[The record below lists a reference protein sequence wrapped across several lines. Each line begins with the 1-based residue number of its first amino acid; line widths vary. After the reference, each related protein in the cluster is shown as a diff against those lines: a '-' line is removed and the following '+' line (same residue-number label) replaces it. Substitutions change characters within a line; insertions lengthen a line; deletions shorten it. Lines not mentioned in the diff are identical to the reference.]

1 MKLRVLLV
9 LFICLIIIDP
19 SNAQSNGAKLFT
31 SKCTACHTIGGGN
44 LVGPDLANIQ
54 NIRTE
59 EWITNFI
66 KSPQKVIDSGD
77 SAAVALL
84 NEFKIVMPDQPLS
97 NTEIKSII
105 DYIAT
110 NSPDKNNPNQKTPN
124 QIFNAAL
131 ATDSDVIKGKNIFEG
146 ETKLQNG
153 GPACIACHNVDNPNV
168 FTGGLLAKDLT
179 VAFSRLS
186 AAGIDG
192 ILRNPPFPAMI
203 DAFVPAPLTDDEI
216 SALLAFFYYSNN
228 VGISQTSALQNQSDL
243 LVGLIIGLDIFIVF
257 LLIMWKQ
264 VKKRSV
270 NFFNN

>member
-1 MKLRVLLV
+1 MKIIVLLV
-9 LFICLIIIDP
+9 LFTCLIFID
-19 SNAQSNGAKLFT
+19 SINAQSNGAKLFT

-54 NIRTE
+54 NIRSE

-84 NEFKIVMPDQPLS
+84 SEFKIVMPDQPLS
-97 NTEIKSII
+97 NAEIKSII

-124 QIFNAAL
+124 QIFNASL

-146 ETKLQNG
+146 VTKLQNG
-153 GPACIACHNVDNPNV
+153 GPSCIACHNVDNPNL

-179 VAFSRLS
+179 LAFSRLS
-186 AAGIDG
+186 AAGVDG

-203 DAFVPAPLTDDEI
+203 DAFANAPLTDDEI

-228 VGISQTSALQNQSDL
+228 AGMLQTSTLQNQSDL
-243 LVGLIIGLDIFIVF
+243 LVSLIIGLDIFIVF
-257 LLIMWKQ
+257 LLIMWKR